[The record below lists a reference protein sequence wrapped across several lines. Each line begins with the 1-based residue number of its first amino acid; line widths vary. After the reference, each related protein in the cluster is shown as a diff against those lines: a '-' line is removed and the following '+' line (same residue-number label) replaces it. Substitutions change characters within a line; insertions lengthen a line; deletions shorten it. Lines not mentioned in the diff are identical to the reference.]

1 LKTFKKI
8 VHYFL
13 SGIGVVAIIM
23 IILSFTSLPYHAYH
37 WTGYFN
43 NNVPDSKPNTIV
55 LMGAGGFPGSESLLR
70 CYYTAEAASE
80 FPEANI
86 IIAFPA
92 DTNNFEASDHQL
104 MIRELMHR
112 GVDSSRITSEKQGH
126 NTYTQAV
133 NISKMINLE
142 SRLLIVTS
150 PVHTYRSIKTFEKQG
165 FKYVFSSATIE
176 GYTADS
182 LFLSASDK
190 NRKIKSPDSNLGFR
204 YNMWGYLKYQIEVAR
219 EWIAIAYYRFKGY
232 L

>member
-1 LKTFKKI
+1 
-8 VHYFL
+8 
-13 SGIGVVAIIM
+13 M

-43 NNVPDSKPNTIV
+43 HNIIDSKPNTIV

-104 MIRELMHR
+104 MIRELIHR
-112 GVDSSRITSEKQGH
+112 GVDSSRIFSETQGH
-126 NTYTQAV
+126 NTYSQAV
-133 NISKMINLE
+133 KISNMIQPE
-142 SRLLIVTS
+142 SKLLVITS

-165 FKYVFSSATIE
+165 FKYVYSRATIE
-176 GYTADS
+176 GYTTDS
-182 LFLSASDK
+182 LFLSESDK
-190 NRKIKSPDSNLGFR
+190 ERKIKSPDANLGFR
-204 YNMWGYLKYQIEVAR
+204 YNMWGYLIYQIEVAR
-219 EWIAIAYYRFKGY
+219 EWIAIAWYWFKGY